1 MSFLKLNCAGVYI
14 SSQVNTTEIVGDKNG
29 GKGILLPF
37 YLALGVMARKLQAI
51 TYSFKNKGAKN
62 YLKPTPLHNY
72 QRPL

>member
-1 MSFLKLNCAGVYI
+1 MQESEIGTVHLL
-14 SSQVNTTEIVGDKNG
+14 SSKQTEIVGDKNG

>member
-1 MSFLKLNCAGVYI
+1 MQESEIGTVHLL
-14 SSQVNTTEIVGDKNG
+14 SSKQTEIVGDKNG

-72 QRPL
+72 QSHL